1 MRASGDCGALF
12 ALSSGVARMK
22 AMVIAGTAS
31 GVGKTTV
38 AAAIMGALSAR
49 GYKVQPFKV
58 GPDYIDPSY
67 HSVVCG
73 VPCRNL
79 DSWLLSVESIQELFS
94 RAMVGKDVA
103 VIEGVMGLYDGA
115 TGDDESGSTA
125 QLAKLLGLP
134 VVLVVDASKASRS
147 VGAMALGFQGFDRS
161 LNLAG
166 VILNG
171 IASDLHLELARPS
184 LDHAGVR
191 SLGYL
196 PSQQAFTLPERHLGL
211 VPTAEGRVAAEYY
224 QRLAQQAEA
233 TLNLDR
239 LLAIA
244 TDVAVPALPASPL
257 FPPTPVSPKTAIAVA
272 MDKAFHFYYP
282 DSLDLLRD
290 WGAELIP
297 FSLLEDATLPP
308 DIGGV
313 YMGGGFPEL
322 FAEPLAANV
331 GMRTAMRA
339 AAERGLPIYAECG
352 GLMYLGQGITDLE
365 GRDHAMAG
373 ALPVRSVMQGARLT
387 LGYRTIRATQHTC
400 LLEAGETVRG
410 HEFHV
415 SSLLDDPGTL
425 PTAYDILEQPGRREG
440 LVLRNVLAS
449 YIHIHMGSKASLAPR
464 FVATC
469 MRKT

>member
-1 MRASGDCGALF
+1 
-12 ALSSGVARMK
+12 MK
-22 AMVIAGTAS
+22 AIVIAGAAS

-38 AAAIMGALSAR
+38 ATAIMGALTAR

-79 DSWLLSVESIQELFS
+79 DSWLLTSEAIQELFH
-94 RAMVGKDVA
+94 RATVGKDIA

-115 TGDDESGSTA
+115 GGDDEAGSTA

-147 VGAMALGFQGFDRS
+147 VGAMALGFKAFDPT

-171 IASDLHLELARPS
+171 IAGDLHLELARPS

-191 SLGYL
+191 YLGYM
-196 PSQQAFTLPERHLGL
+196 PGRPEFTLPERHLGL
-211 VPTAEGRVAAEYY
+211 IPTAEGRVAAEYY
-224 QRLAQQAEA
+224 QHLATQAAA
-233 TLNLDR
+233 TVDLDG

-244 TDVAVPALPASPL
+244 GDARVPEAPAHTL
-257 FPPTPVSPKTAIAVA
+257 FPVVPVTPKAAIAVA
-272 MDKAFHFYYP
+272 MDQAFNFYYP
-282 DSLDLLRD
+282 DSLDLLTA
-290 WGAELIP
+290 WGAELVP
-297 FSLLEDATLPP
+297 FRLLEDTALPLNAS
-308 DIGGV
+308 GV
-313 YMGGGFPEL
+313 YIGGGFPEM

-331 GMRTAMRA
+331 GMRASIRA
-339 AAERGLPIYAECG
+339 AAERRLPIYAECG
-352 GLMYLGQGITDLE
+352 GLMYLGQGIEDLE
-365 GRDHAMAG
+365 GRYYAMAG
-373 ALPVRSVMQGARLT
+373 VLPGQSVIKGTRLT
-387 LGYRTIRATQHTC
+387 LGYRTVKAIQNNC
-400 LLEAGETVRG
+400 LLADGETVRG
-410 HEFHV
+410 HEFHFSSVQDNTATV
-415 SSLLDDPGTL
+415 SSAYEVLD
-425 PTAYDILEQPGRREG
+425 QPGRREG
-440 LVLRNVLAS
+440 FVVHNVLAS

-469 MRKT
+469 AHSR